1 MTLLLYTLSILITS
15 YYIFGKHKSAVF
27 TLGWK
32 ALSSLCFVSIG
43 ISWMLDVPGSYG
55 IWMAVGLVL
64 GMAGDV
70 FLNLPPCDPDRKD
83 LWFLAGLGSFL
94 MGHLAYVYALYHT
107 DMLIT
112 LILLLTG
119 VIISFVLL
127 SVLQKQKLI
136 DLDKMFVPAFL
147 YAVVILFFEFQCLS
161 WLVEELNTFTF
172 LLNIGSILFVISD
185 MILLFILFG
194 SRDTKTMSCLN
205 LTTYYLAQICLA
217 TSILLFQA

>member
-1 MTLLLYTLSILITS
+1 MMMLLYALSTMITS
-15 YYIFGKHKSAVF
+15 YYIFGNHRSAVF

-43 ISWMLDVPGSYG
+43 ISWMLNAHQSYG
-55 IWMAVGLVL
+55 IFMVIGLIL

-107 DMLIT
+107 DMPVSIMLLAVGAIIAF
-112 LILLLTG
+112 ILL
-119 VIISFVLL
+119 SM
-127 SVLQKQKLI
+127 LQKRKI
-136 DLDKMFVPAFL
+136 VDLDKMFVPAFL

-161 WLVEELNTFTF
+161 WLVEEISTFTV
-172 LLNIGSILFVISD
+172 LLNAGALLFVISD

-194 SRDTKTMSCLN
+194 NRDTKTMSCMN
-205 LTTYYLAQICLA
+205 LTTYYFAQICLA

>member
-1 MTLLLYTLSILITS
+1 MMILLYALSVVITS
-15 YYIFGKHKSAVF
+15 YYIFGKHRSAVI

-32 ALSSLCFVSIG
+32 ALSSFCFVSIG
-43 ISWMLDVPGSYG
+43 ISWMLDAPDSYG
-55 IWMAVGLVL
+55 TWMAVGLVL

-107 DMLIT
+107 DMSIS
-112 LILLLTG
+112 ILLLAAG
-119 VIISFVLL
+119 VIIAFSLL
-127 SVLQKQKLI
+127 SILQKRKII

-161 WLVEELNTFTF
+161 WLVEEINTFTL
-172 LLNIGSILFVISD
+172 LLNTGSILFVISD

-194 SRDTKTMSCLN
+194 NRDTKTMSCMN